1 MSFYVFK
8 KAFPKANLCQF
19 VYEDCIYIVYI
30 KWKVNG
36 EKIMFYGKRDKKIIW
51 VGNIKP
57 EMKKQ
62 LCEDLGLDNGRK
74 NLAKVGVY
82 TFYS

>member
-1 MSFYVFK
+1 MGK
-8 KAFPKANLCQF
+8 KLCF
-19 VYEDCIYIVYI
+19 MVNVI
-30 KWKVNG
+30 KKL
-36 EKIMFYGKRDKKIIW
+36 FTF
-51 VGNIKP
+51 NIKP

>member
-8 KAFPKANLCQF
+8 KAFPKANLSQF

-36 EKIMFYGKRDKKIIW
+36 EKIMFYGKRDKKIIY
-51 VGNIKP
+51 I
-57 EMKKQ
+57 
-62 LCEDLGLDNGRK
+62 
-74 NLAKVGVY
+74 
-82 TFYS
+82 